1 MSRTLILL
9 ALLTYSVSAAQQP
22 PTEPE
27 VVHGT
32 INVTL
37 GNRNGIVVLTDSML
51 TSGGRQLPDPGQKLF
66 KLDERTVCAIA
77 GFYSAGTA
85 IPVPDLYANTAAII
99 HEYIRRSAEQR
110 PQTIDEKVKALALV
124 FNLYLS
130 IAANVLGSSDPT
142 PYEFQLTVAG
152 YDLDGKPKIEKITLK
167 TKADQTHFWSGVD
180 KVSVTNVEDRLERK
194 LGGIC
199 DVAEQLL
206 ERPDIKP
213 NDVALRQYAASMR
226 RNYGRALTRQQMTRV
241 AEQLKYYTS
250 KKYPGV
256 GGESQVAV
264 LERGH
269 IISFKQQP
277 FRELPR
283 PPLNFRL
290 VVNWVSNGNA
300 MSDWPVFS
308 GQTTVCI
315 RCEWSDEPR
324 AIDGFYFIGSS
335 FTNCRLRYDEGPVDL
350 GDAHVTNSELVIG
363 RDAEIDSTAV
373 QRLLRFQWK
382 AVKYEWPRRN

>member
-1 MSRTLILL
+1 
-9 ALLTYSVSAAQQP
+9 
-22 PTEPE
+22 
-27 VVHGT
+27 
-32 INVTL
+32 
-37 GNRNGIVVLTDSML
+37 
-51 TSGGRQLPDPGQKLF
+51 
-66 KLDERTVCAIA
+66 
-77 GFYSAGTA
+77 
-85 IPVPDLYANTAAII
+85 
-99 HEYIRRSAEQR
+99 
-110 PQTIDEKVKALALV
+110 
-124 FNLYLS
+124 
-130 IAANVLGSSDPT
+130 
-142 PYEFQLTVAG
+142 
-152 YDLDGKPKIEKITLK
+152 
-167 TKADQTHFWSGVD
+167 
-180 KVSVTNVEDRLERK
+180 

-199 DVAEQLL
+199 DVAKQLL
-206 ERPDIKP
+206 ERPDLKP

-226 RNYGRALTRQQMTRV
+226 RNYGRSQTLQQMTRV

-250 KKYPGV
+250 KKYPVYV

-277 FRELPR
+277 FGELPR
-283 PPLNFRL
+283 TPLNFRL

-315 RCEWSDEPR
+315 RCEWSDEPD

-350 GDAHVTNSELVIG
+350 GDDAHVTNCELVIG
-363 RDAEIDSTAV
+363 RDAKIDSTAV